1 MIEQAASNGR
11 RQPAPRV
18 SLTMIARDEESS
30 LARALASVADLV
42 DEIVLVD
49 TGSQDR
55 TREIAAATCDR
66 HGRPARVFDFAW
78 SDDFSAARNESLR
91 HAAGEWIF
99 WMDGDDWLDEPN
111 RQALGRLLAG
121 LDHENAVYQMI
132 HVSPAA
138 ADGGHPATA
147 APQDRLF
154 RNSPE
159 IRWEGRVHEQIA
171 PSAARSG
178 AILKRTDIAI
188 LHSGYDDEVIRRAKV
203 ERNLRLLEMQNAEEP
218 DNGHTLFYLGMTYG
232 LAHRPADAAPW
243 LHRALELLPP
253 RSPFRPRSYLM
264 LADCWRLQGDISR
277 ATAVC
282 QNALDHYPED
292 EGLARLMQEL
302 RAANL

>member
-1 MIEQAASNGR
+1 M
-11 RQPAPRV
+11 APRI
-18 SLTMIARDEESS
+18 SLTMIARDEEAS
-30 LARALASVADLV
+30 LGRALASVADLV

-49 TGSQDR
+49 TGSQDH
-55 TREIAAATCDR
+55 TREIAAAARDR

-111 RQALGRLLAG
+111 RQALVRLLAG
-121 LDHENAVYQMI
+121 VDHENAVYQMI
-132 HVSPAA
+132 HASPAA
-138 ADGGHPATA
+138 ADGGHPASA

-154 RNSPE
+154 RNLPE

-178 AILKRTDIAI
+178 AILRRTEIAI
-188 LHSGYDDEVIRRAKV
+188 LHYGYDNEVIRRAKID
-203 ERNLRLLEMQNAEEP
+203 RNLRLLELQNAEQP

-232 LAHRPADAAPW
+232 LAQRPGDAADC

-264 LADCWRLQGDISR
+264 LADCWRLQGDLSR
-277 ATAVC
+277 AAALC
-282 QNALDHYPED
+282 QNALALYPED
-292 EGLARLMQEL
+292 DGLARLMQEL
-302 RAANL
+302 LGNL